1 MRNRPNTDDGSPQG
15 LYVEVRNG
23 DFAKAYRRFKKKV
36 TDDGILQE
44 LRQREFFEKPSV
56 KRSRAKKAA
65 RSRWLKKQAQTRE

>member
-1 MRNRPNTDDGSPQG
+1 MRNKPNTDDGAPQG

-44 LRQREFFEKPSV
+44 LRQREYFEKPSI
-56 KRSRAKKAA
+56 KRKRAKAAA
-65 RSRWLKKQAQTRE
+65 RSRWLKKQAQSRD